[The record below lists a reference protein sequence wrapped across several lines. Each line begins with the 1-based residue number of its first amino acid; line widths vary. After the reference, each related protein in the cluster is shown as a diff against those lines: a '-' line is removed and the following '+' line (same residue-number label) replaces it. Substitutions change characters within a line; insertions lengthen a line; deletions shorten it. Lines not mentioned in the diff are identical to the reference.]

1 MAHPVPDLLNKI
13 DADIWTADGSIVS
26 LYGLPFSTRMT
37 VVRLASGDLWIHSPI
52 RISDGLLK
60 EVGALGRVK
69 YLIAPN
75 KLHHLFMPEWMKAFP
90 EALSYSSPGLQ
101 KKRPDIAFSRQLG
114 PNPELAWAEDIK
126 QTIFRG
132 SAVMEEVVFFHR
144 SSGTLILTDLIE
156 NIRPDRLN
164 CGQRMFARIAGVL
177 FPKGRTPLDWRLT
190 FLFGKREARASLRT
204 ILGWAPENIIISHGE
219 CIFGGGSDFLRQS
232 FSWV

>member
-13 DADIWTADGSIVS
+13 DADIWTVDGSIVS

-52 RISDGLLK
+52 RISDRLIK

-69 YLIAPN
+69 HLIAPN

-90 EALSYSSPGLQ
+90 EALSYSSPGLE
-101 KKRPDIAFSRQLG
+101 KKRPDIAFSRRLG
-114 PNPELAWAEDIK
+114 PNPELAWTTDIE

-144 SSGTLILTDLIE
+144 SSDTLILTDLIE
-156 NIRPDRLN
+156 NFRPDCLN
-164 CGQRMFARIAGVL
+164 YQQRMFARMGGVL
-177 FPKGRTPLDWRLT
+177 FPMGKMPLDWRLT
-190 FLFGKREARASLRT
+190 FLFGKREARASLQT
-204 ILGWAPENIIISHGE
+204 ILEWAPQNIIISHGE
-219 CIFGGGSDFLRQS
+219 CIFGGGSDFLRRS